1 MKSKVCAVLI
11 SCTLA
16 LSLAACSGTSSD
28 SSSDTAEESEE
39 TEEAE
44 EETAEETAEEETS
57 EETAEEEEE
66 ASAETLTGT
75 ATGYGGDVTVTI
87 TMDGDTITACTIDGP
102 DETESVGGA
111 ALEELA
117 EQVVAANGPDIDGV
131 SGATVTSD
139 AVRNATSAAL
149 GIEVAEETEEEAE
162 ESAEEETAEEA
173 AEEEEEETA
182 VKVDAPEG
190 SIQIGAAYG
199 AAHGTQAFAVAI
211 VAVQDGTIVGAYVD
225 EFQFFSTEYDVE
237 GVPNSDSDFA
247 EGYAEDTILCSKRVN
262 SEFYSYVMSSYAD
275 ATIAYDE
282 NMDAVQDYITGL
294 SIEETLELAADE
306 NAVDAISGATLED
319 TANYAA
325 LIAEA
330 ADNALYNQYVEYDGA
345 AEDLT
350 LSVAYGAAHGT
361 QCFTMAAALTDGETI
376 VAAYVDE
383 FQFFSTEYDVEGVPN
398 SDSDFAEGYAEDT
411 ILCSKRVNSDFYSYV
426 MASYGGATIDY
437 DENMDAVQA
446 YVSGMSIPDAVE
458 FAADE
463 NAVDAISGATLEDTA
478 NYVALIVE
486 AAQQ

>member
-1 MKSKVCAVLI
+1 MKSKVIAVLV
-11 SCTLA
+11 SCALV
-16 LSLAACSGTSSD
+16 LSLAACSSSSSD
-28 SSSDTAEESEE
+28 STSETEETTEETEEAEEEE
-39 TEEAE
+39 AEAEEEEAE
-44 EETAEETAEEETS
+44 EETAEETAEEET
-57 EETAEEEEE
+57 A
-66 ASAETLTGT
+66 AETLTGT
-75 ATGYGGDVTVTI
+75 ATGFGGDVTVTL
-87 TMDGDTITACTIDGP
+87 TVEGDTITACTIDGP

-117 EQVVAANGPDIDGV
+117 EQVIAANGPDIDGV
-131 SGATVTSD
+131 SGATVTST

-149 GIEVAEETEEEAE
+149 GIEVEEEAE
-162 ESAEEETAEEA
+162 EEEEETAEETGD
-173 AEEEEEETA
+173 EEEEEETA

-262 SEFYSYVMSSYAD
+262 SDFYSSVMASYAD
-275 ATIAYDE
+275 ATIDYDE

-294 SIEETLELAADE
+294 TIEETLELAADE

-426 MASYGGATIDY
+426 MASYGDATIDY

-446 YVSGMSIPDAVE
+446 YVSGMSIPDAE
-458 FAADE
+458 ELAADE